1 MPEDMEEPAK
11 PAIRIFVDADAC
23 PVKNEVYRVAERY
36 GLKVFVVAN
45 SFMNVPRSD
54 MIERVI
60 VTPRPGHC
68 RRLDR
73 RAGRDADIVITA
85 DIPLAGRCVRNG
97 ATVLSP
103 TGKPFD
109 DNSIGMALATRDLM
123 TDLRWAGAVTRGP
136 PPLSRQDIS
145 RFLSALDLA
154 VVRSRLAP
162 APLSRNGSQVA
173 RSTSAARRDPAMRL
187 RPAGRIVDELL
198 DLGQHLG
205 SNLPLALAT
214 ANTSCHVVSAC
225 SVTPMSAR
233 IFLPSG

>member
-1 MPEDMEEPAK
+1 MAENLEAPET

-23 PVKNEVYRVAERY
+23 PVKNEIYRVAERY
-36 GLKVFVVAN
+36 GLKVFIVAN

-60 VTPRPGHC
+60 VSEGPDVADGWIAE
-68 RRLDR
+68 
-73 RAGRDADIVITA
+73 RAGPSDIVITA

-97 ATVLSP
+97 ATVISP

-123 TDLRWAGAVTRGP
+123 TDLRSAGAVTRGP

-154 VVRSRLAP
+154 VTRLKRK
-162 APLSRNGSQVA
+162 L
-173 RSTSAARRDPAMRL
+173 
-187 RPAGRIVDELL
+187 
-198 DLGQHLG
+198 
-205 SNLPLALAT
+205 NL
-214 ANTSCHVVSAC
+214 
-225 SVTPMSAR
+225 
-233 IFLPSG
+233 